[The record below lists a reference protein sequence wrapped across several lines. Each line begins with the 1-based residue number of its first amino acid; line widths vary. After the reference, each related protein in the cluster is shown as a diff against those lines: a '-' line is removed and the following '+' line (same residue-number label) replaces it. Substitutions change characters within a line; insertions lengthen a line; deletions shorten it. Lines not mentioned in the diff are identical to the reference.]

1 MAKAMAK
8 TVAKKSKRKE
18 LSKGLLVLAGGLVL
32 TGCGQPAVQA
42 PEPVPEQAASPS
54 TAETPV
60 ITPTNWPLQQP
71 PIARTQAIEDKIKA
85 LLAQMS
91 PEQKVGQIIQADIA
105 SVTPKQVRDYYL
117 GSVLNGG
124 NSAPGRDNRAG
135 AAAWLE
141 LADAFWQASTDT
153 SDGRP
158 YIPVMW
164 GTDAVHGHSNV
175 KGATIFPH
183 NIGLGAMR
191 EPELMREIGRV
202 TAAEMQ
208 VTGLDW
214 TFAPT
219 IAVVRDDRWG
229 RTYESY
235 GEDPQLVA
243 SYAPHILQ
251 GIQGVPGTADFLKG
265 QHMLATVK
273 HFLGDGGTVD
283 GKDQGDNQ
291 HTEAQLRDI
300 HGAPYYTAIA
310 AGARVV
316 MASYNSWFGE
326 KMHGYRP
333 MLNDVL
339 VNRMGFDGFVVGD
352 WNGHGQV
359 KGCTPT
365 DCANSLLGGL
375 DMFMAPDSWE
385 KLYQN
390 TLAQVKD
397 GRISTE
403 RLDEAVARVLR
414 IKAEMGLFE
423 QVKPSERP
431 LAGRYELLGST
442 EHKAIAR
449 QAARKSLVL
458 LKNNQQLLPLK
469 TSSKVLVA
477 GDGAD
482 HIGKQSG
489 GWTLSWQ
496 GSGNKNTDFPN
507 GESIYAGI
515 KQAVETGGGKV
526 ELSENGRF
534 TDKPDVAVVV
544 FGEEPYAEFVGD
556 RSHLAF
562 DDGRALQILTELKA
576 LGIPTVSV
584 FLSGRP
590 LWVNPELNQSDAF
603 VAAFLPG
610 SEGGAVAD
618 LLIRSPEGEI
628 RHDFQGQL
636 SFSWPAK
643 ATGELLNLGDKNY
656 QPQFAYGYGLT
667 YSDKTEL
674 AKLSEE
680 SGISADQV
688 LNFSR
693 YLHAGKAVN
702 PWQLQLLDKGQVTV
716 VTEPLQ
722 TSAGG
727 ALEAAATDRLQQED
741 SVLLTF
747 HKDAAVALNHAQ
759 GVALDLSRQANGDMT
774 LELEYQVVAM
784 TAGKVSLAMQC
795 GDNCKS
801 TLDFTSY
808 FSGMSGKGWNSV
820 KIPLR
825 CFTEA
830 NSAFDLTKISQPLVL
845 EATAGLKLQ
854 LAKVRL
860 AENEGQGQCG
870 N

>member
-1 MAKAMAK
+1 
-8 TVAKKSKRKE
+8 
-18 LSKGLLVLAGGLVL
+18 
-32 TGCGQPAVQA
+32 
-42 PEPVPEQAASPS
+42 
-54 TAETPV
+54 
-60 ITPTNWPLQQP
+60 
-71 PIARTQAIEDKIKA
+71 
-85 LLAQMS
+85 
-91 PEQKVGQIIQADIA
+91 
-105 SVTPKQVRDYYL
+105 
-117 GSVLNGG
+117 
-124 NSAPGRDNRAG
+124 
-135 AAAWLE
+135 
-141 LADAFWQASTDT
+141 
-153 SDGRP
+153 
-158 YIPVMW
+158 
-164 GTDAVHGHSNV
+164 
-175 KGATIFPH
+175 
-183 NIGLGAMR
+183 
-191 EPELMREIGRV
+191 
-202 TAAEMQ
+202 
-208 VTGLDW
+208 
-214 TFAPT
+214 
-219 IAVVRDDRWG
+219 
-229 RTYESY
+229 
-235 GEDPQLVA
+235 VA

-251 GIQGVPGTADFLKG
+251 GIQGVPGSADFLKG

-300 HGAPYYTAIA
+300 HGAPYYSAIA

-365 DCANSLLGGL
+365 DCANSLNGGL

-397 GRISTE
+397 GRISMA
-403 RLDEAVARVLR
+403 RLDEAVGRVLR

-431 LAGRYELLGST
+431 LAGRYELLGSQ
-442 EHKAIAR
+442 EHRTVAR

-469 TSSKVLVA
+469 ASSKVLVA
-477 GDGAD
+477 GDAAD

-515 KQAVETGGGKV
+515 KQAVEAGGGKA

-576 LGIPTVSV
+576 QGIPTVSV

-603 VAAFLPG
+603 IAAFLPG
-610 SEGGAVAD
+610 TEGGAVAD
-618 LLIRSPEGEI
+618 LLVRSPEGEI
-628 RHDFQGQL
+628 RHDFQGKL

-643 ATGELLNLGDKNY
+643 ATGELLNKGDANY
-656 QPQFAYGYGLT
+656 QPQFAFGYGLS
-667 YSDKTEL
+667 YSDKTEVG
-674 AKLSEE
+674 KLSEE

-722 TSAGG
+722 KTAGG

-741 SVLLTF
+741 SILLSF
-747 HKDAAVALNHAQ
+747 HQDAALVLSHAQ
-759 GVALDLSRQANGDMT
+759 GVVLDLSRQANGDMT

-784 TAGKVSLAMQC
+784 APEGAKVTIGMNC
-795 GDNCKS
+795 GENCKS
-801 TLDFTSY
+801 TLDFSSY
-808 FSGMSGKGWNSV
+808 FSSMNGQGWQSL

-825 CFTEA
+825 CFSQA
-830 NSAFDLTKISQPLVL
+830 NTAFDLSKISQPLVL
-845 EATAGLKLQ
+845 EATAGFKLQ